1 MERRYLVATLALVST
16 FSIFSREFRSG
27 HLANLPTT
35 RAELMSELKCARK
48 YVTDQIVAN
57 AAPFMHRDVPD
68 AAQIVAQMDLPELAG
83 MQEQIEAQV
92 SQNVAHNVAQNIAKN
107 VAEKQCDAAQRVE
120 EQALRAQESGIRAQE
135 IGLRAAERAQ
145 ERAAEVS
152 ARAQERAAEMNA
164 RMSECAAEINVRAQE
179 IAARATE
186 RAQRAVWNSR
196 GRMLPPNPPSTAI
209 APPAP
214 LPIDFQVSLPSDFDQ
229 QVQAVVDS
237 HVAVKCVR
245 TKVAA
250 QQVRTVMIQRANQ
263 NMVKDV
269 RVVISTQDVSGLTSL
284 VQSPV
289 SRSAMHK
296 LGHDVRHL
304 EDHILRT
311 IDRTFATL

>member
-1 MERRYLVATLALVST
+1 
-16 FSIFSREFRSG
+16 
-27 HLANLPTT
+27 
-35 RAELMSELKCARK
+35 
-48 YVTDQIVAN
+48 
-57 AAPFMHRDVPD
+57 
-68 AAQIVAQMDLPELAG
+68 
-83 MQEQIEAQV
+83 
-92 SQNVAHNVAQNIAKN
+92 
-107 VAEKQCDAAQRVE
+107 
-120 EQALRAQESGIRAQE
+120 
-135 IGLRAAERAQ
+135 
-145 ERAAEVS
+145 
-152 ARAQERAAEMNA
+152 MNA

-237 HVAVKCVR
+237 HIAVKCVR

-269 RVVISTQDVSGLTSL
+269 RVVVSTQDVSGLTSL
-284 VQSPV
+284 AQSPA

-296 LGHDVRHL
+296 FGHDVRHL

-311 IDRTFATL
+311 IDRAFATL

>member
-1 MERRYLVATLALVST
+1 MERRYLVATLALVAT
-16 FSIFSREFRSG
+16 FAIFSREFRSG

-48 YVTDQIVAN
+48 YVTDQIVAKAN
-57 AAPFMHRDVPD
+57 PFLNRDVPD
-68 AAQIVAQMDLPELAG
+68 QPEIMAEMTPPPFDPIEERIAAHQSPIPLAPQAVDVEPCDG
-83 MQEQIEAQV
+83 IE
-92 SQNVAHNVAQNIAKN
+92 
-107 VAEKQCDAAQRVE
+107 
-120 EQALRAQESGIRAQE
+120 RAQEQAS
-135 IGLRAAERAQ
+135 RAQ
-145 ERAAEVS
+145 ERATEISAQAQKRAAEIS

-164 RMSECAAEINVRAQE
+164 RMVERAAEMSARAQE

-186 RAQRAVWNSR
+186 RAQRAVWNSH
-196 GRMLPPNPPSTAI
+196 GRMVPPTPPSSMV
-209 APPAP
+209 APVPP

-237 HVAVKCVR
+237 HVGVKCVR

-269 RVVISTQDVSGLTSL
+269 RVVVSTQDVSGLTSL
-284 VQSPV
+284 AQSPA

-311 IDRTFATL
+311 IDRAFATL

>member
-1 MERRYLVATLALVST
+1 MERRYLVATLALVAT

-92 SQNVAHNVAQNIAKN
+92 SHNVAQNVAQNIAKN
-107 VAEKQCDAAQRVE
+107 IAEKQCDAAQRVE

-145 ERAAEVS
+145 ERAAE
-152 ARAQERAAEMNA
+152 MNA
-164 RMSECAAEINVRAQE
+164 RMSERAAEINIRAQE

-269 RVVISTQDVSGLTSL
+269 RVVVSTQDVSGLTSL

-296 LGHDVRHL
+296 FGHDVRHL

-311 IDRTFATL
+311 IDRAFATL